1 MPEEPSLMKA
11 WMKRIFSGQECC
23 PVCSSFFKPRD
34 GVGTGVRNLGGKEV
48 LVCSAECRELFL
60 NPHGRSDDNDGEEEV
75 VEEE

>member
-23 PVCSSFFKPRD
+23 PVCSSFFKPKD

-48 LVCSAECRELFL
+48 LVCSEKCRDLFL
-60 NPHGRSDDNDGEEEV
+60 NTHGDSAETESNE
-75 VEEE
+75 

>member
-23 PVCSSFFKPRD
+23 PVCSSFFKPKD

-48 LVCSAECRELFL
+48 LVCSEKCRDLFL
-60 NPHGRSDDNDGEEEV
+60 NPPGNSAETEANE
-75 VEEE
+75 